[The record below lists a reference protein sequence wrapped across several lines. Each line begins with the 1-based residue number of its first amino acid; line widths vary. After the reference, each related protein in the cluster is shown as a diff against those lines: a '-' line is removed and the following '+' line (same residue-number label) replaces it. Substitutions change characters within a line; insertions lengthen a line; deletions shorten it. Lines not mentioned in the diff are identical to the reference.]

1 MGFEILE
8 LEEIILKNVADRRRM
23 RQLYCLHKYIDRS
36 SLSLQFLANK
46 LSHDALSYCC
56 TATTGIPSLW
66 RRACHYYCHPVIQP
80 FYPENSLVIV
90 NMSNGESVASFATD
104 YPLLILSNGFS
115 VAVKLATDLSVAK
128 KSAMTNLHPIFAVA
142 DFVAKLF

>member
-36 SLSLQFLANK
+36 SLSLQFLTNK

-56 TATTGIPSLW
+56 TASTGIPSLW
-66 RRACHYYCHPVIQP
+66 RRTCHYCCHPVIQP
-80 FYPENSLVIV
+80 FYPVNSLVIV

-104 YPLLILSNGFS
+104 YPLLILSNGFFV
-115 VAVKLATDLSVAK
+115 VAKSATNLSVAK
-128 KSAMTNLHPIFAVA
+128 KSTTINLHLIFTVI
-142 DFVAKLF
+142 DSVAKLF